1 MNRDSALKAEE
12 YQSNLSLAEAF
23 YAKNELDS
31 AKKLL
36 IQISA
41 EMPNE
46 APAFRLLGF
55 IAGRQNDFIKAA
67 EYLSRTMELAP
78 EFIEGWYY
86 LGKALHE
93 IERFDEATKCFD
105 AAIRLYPDF
114 FEAHHDK
121 ARALCSLRRL
131 NEATQAFEIAYK
143 LNPNSA
149 ELWTN
154 LGWVF
159 VQLRQF
165 DKVIVCCNQ
174 VLRLKPQDTMALRAK
189 GDAYFSL
196 QQYQHAIAEYEKV
209 LAVDPDFEGA
219 RGSLLYAK
227 FMAADWSDLEH
238 HYALLS
244 SSIRSAKKCVTP
256 FVMAILSTSQ
266 QEQSLATK
274 RYTADLYPPANIALY
289 KDHSNQNERI
299 RLAYVSADYHQH
311 ATAFLMLELFKK
323 HDRKRFDVIAISYG
337 PDDGSQTRRELE
349 TSFDEFID
357 VQGKSDRQIAE
368 LLLELK
374 IDIAIDLKGYTD
386 DGRPGIFTYCSTPIQ
401 VSYLGYPGTM
411 GADYFDYLIADR
423 FLISTEDEELYSESI
438 VFMPDSYQ
446 VNGRNRE
453 IHQPLP
459 SRADCGLPEQ
469 GFVFCSFNNTY
480 KNNPTVFSVWMNL
493 LKRVDGSV
501 LWLLTKAGSFEDN
514 IRNEA
519 LKRGVDPKRIIFA
532 KNMPLPQHL
541 ARVTLADLFL
551 DSLPCNAHTTAS
563 DALWANVPVVTCVGT
578 TFAGRVGQSV
588 LNAIEMPELVTH
600 TLSEYEQ
607 LAFDL
612 ATDRNAL
619 SALREKLRHKIQTSP
634 LFDADRF
641 AYHLEWAY
649 EEMWQRHISGKGPAR
664 MQVPIKT

>member
-1 MNRDSALKAEE
+1 MNTEK
-12 YQSNLSLAEAF
+12 YKSNFQLANSF
-23 YAKNELDS
+23 YEKNDLDA
-31 AKKLL
+31 AKKIL
-36 IQISA
+36 IQLSV
-41 EMPNE
+41 EMPTD
-46 APAFRLLGF
+46 PHVFRLLGF
-55 IAGRQNDFIKAA
+55 IFGRQGDFFKAA
-67 EYLSRTMELAP
+67 EYLARLMQLEP
-78 EFIEGWYY
+78 GFIEGWYY
-86 LGKALHE
+86 LGKAWYE
-93 IERFDEATKCFD
+93 IEKFDEAIKCFD
-105 AAIRLYPDF
+105 TAIGLYPNF

-165 DKVIVCCNQ
+165 EKVIVCCSQ
-174 VLRLKPQDTMALRAK
+174 VLRLQPKDAMALRAK
-189 GDAYFSL
+189 GDAHFSL
-196 QQYQHAIAEYEKV
+196 QQYQQAIAEYEKV
-209 LAVDPDFEGA
+209 LVIDADFEGA

-227 FMAADWSDLEH
+227 FMSADWSNLDH
-238 HYALLS
+238 HYELMKT
-244 SSIRSAKKCVTP
+244 SIRNGKKCVTP
-256 FVMAILSTSQ
+256 FVMAILSNSP

-274 RYTADLYPPANIALY
+274 RYTADLYPPAKMAPR
-289 KDHSNQNERI
+289 KDGSKPNERI
-299 RLAYVSADYHQH
+299 RLAYLSADYHQH
-311 ATAFLMLELFKK
+311 ATAFLMLELFKR

-337 PDDGSQTRRELE
+337 PDDGSQTRKELE

-368 LLLELK
+368 LLSELK

-386 DGRPGIFTYCSTPIQ
+386 DGRPGIFTYGATPIQ

-411 GADYFDYLIADR
+411 GAEYFDYLIADR
-423 FLISTEDEELYSESI
+423 FLITPEDEDLYSESI
-438 VFMPDSYQ
+438 VYMPDSYQ

-459 SRADCGLPEQ
+459 TRADCGLPEQ

-480 KNNPTVFSVWMNL
+480 KNNPTVFSVWMSL
-493 LKRVDGSV
+493 LKRVEGSV
-501 LWLLTKAGSFEDN
+501 LWLLTKTGNFEDN
-514 IRNEA
+514 ICNEA
-519 LKRGVDPKRIIFA
+519 IKRGVDPKRIIFA

-541 ARVTLADLFL
+541 ARVTLSDLFL

-588 LNAIEMPELVTH
+588 LNAIDMPELVTH
-600 TLSEYEQ
+600 TLAGYEQ
-607 LAFDL
+607 LAFEL
-612 ATDRNAL
+612 ATDKNAL
-619 SALREKLRHKIQTSP
+619 SAVREKLRHKIQASP

-641 AYHLEWAY
+641 AHHLEWAY
-649 EEMWQRHISGKGPAR
+649 EEMLRRYKNGEDSAR
-664 MQVPIKT
+664 MNVPKKS